1 MNKLSAKI
9 SPSSGPQPVTLHL
22 PTPGN
27 VFQLF
32 IYSSL
37 LVLSSC
43 YENVIVEVGRSGIYN
58 TSDVLSLFFLA
69 SEKDPQEQ
77 PLVQDERDAERPSK
91 RCCVRCRF
99 RAVRKV
105 TCGLILGACVAVS
118 WAWGTNSAKETLK
131 RHPAPFF
138 IIWFCSIW
146 NILFFPLYYLCHLL
160 TEKQK
165 QLPTTEFRLVL
176 FTLIKIKVIYWTVP
190 WRIFPLHIA
199 LHIKKYDSFK
209 NWSLKGSLENSKWF
223 FCDIAV
229 KTPFCTFDF

>member
-9 SPSSGPQPVTLHL
+9 SPSSGPQPVTFHL

-32 IYSSL
+32 IVYWCFL
-37 LVLSSC
+37 LVWKS
-43 YENVIVEVGRSGIYN
+43 VIVEVGRSGVCN
-58 TSDVLSLFFLA
+58 SLNVLSLFLA
-69 SEKDPQEQ
+69 SEKDLQKQ
-77 PLVQDERDAERPSK
+77 TLVQDESTAERPSK
-91 RCCVRCRF
+91 RCCARCPF
-99 RAVRKV
+99 RAVWRV

-118 WAWGTNSAKETLK
+118 WAWGTNSAKETLI

-165 QLPTTEFRLVL
+165 QLPNTEFRLE
-176 FTLIKIKVIYWTVP
+176 
-190 WRIFPLHIA
+190 
-199 LHIKKYDSFK
+199 
-209 NWSLKGSLENSKWF
+209 EN
-223 FCDIAV
+223 I
-229 KTPFCTFDF
+229 